1 VVLSLDGVVVG
12 SLLDLPSGSYII
24 SAKARLGMP
33 DDEPAARAECT
44 LDVAGLF
51 SDFSAVVLR
60 GPDPP
65 PAATIPALVAAEL
78 PSGGSAVWTCSEPN
92 LSDVPTITALDVK
105 MTAIQV
111 GSLEPQ

>member
-1 VVLSLDGVVVG
+1 
-12 SLLDLPSGSYII
+12 
-24 SAKARLGMP
+24 MP

-78 PSGGSAVWTCSEPN
+78 PSGGSAVWTCSGE
-92 LSDVPTITALDVK
+92 TIISALDVK

-111 GSLEPQ
+111 GSLK